1 MGASESREDSH
12 NKLVEEKNA
21 TPIQNRRI
29 LTLQDPRSPSE
40 SIHRTPIITDT
51 TDFQDPRSPTAEI
64 CRTPVEET
72 GDPRSPTEGI
82 PRTPANP
89 FVFPDPRS
97 PSIGITR
104 TPMIKTIEER
114 EIAQE
119 SEDQLAELRRR
130 KVEHSGDST
139 NETMNNNSN
148 NAEDNRLRDNED
160 EKEKSNTD
168 DEKDVDTKAEPLEA
182 IDTPQY
188 EAELAKLRLVDEN
201 TSKEVQEVSHC
212 ATLVLTNS
220 ESGVKYRGNTTA
232 KRSLKD
238 NFQASLTQR
247 SRSPLSSRN
256 NVVAKNSPSAT
267 ATKHQQV
274 GATRPTRLIA
284 RYGPAGLDKENV

>member
-72 GDPRSPTEGI
+72 ADPRSPTEGI

-104 TPMIKTIEER
+104 TPMIKTIEG
-114 EIAQE
+114 
-119 SEDQLAELRRR
+119 EL
-130 KVEHSGDST
+130 KKKIYFQINVLNFLLFLVVE
-139 NETMNNNSN
+139 NFY
-148 NAEDNRLRDNED
+148 
-160 EKEKSNTD
+160 KY
-168 DEKDVDTKAEPLEA
+168 EPWK
-182 IDTPQY
+182 
-188 EAELAKLRLVDEN
+188 KL
-201 TSKEVQEVSHC
+201 
-212 ATLVLTNS
+212 
-220 ESGVKYRGNTTA
+220 
-232 KRSLKD
+232 
-238 NFQASLTQR
+238 FFF
-247 SRSPLSSRN
+247 
-256 NVVAKNSPSAT
+256 PS
-267 ATKHQQV
+267 
-274 GATRPTRLIA
+274 
-284 RYGPAGLDKENV
+284 